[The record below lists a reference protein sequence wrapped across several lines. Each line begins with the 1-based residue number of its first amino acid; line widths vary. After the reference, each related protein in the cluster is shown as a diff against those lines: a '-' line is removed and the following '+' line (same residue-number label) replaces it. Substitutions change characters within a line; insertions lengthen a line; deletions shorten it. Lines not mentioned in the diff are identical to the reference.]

1 MGRAGSKPK
10 PNELRAMVK
19 RKAIE
24 SVDAWLKEGEAAAAA
39 KPTTPKKTPKTVD
52 LPTVAIGQAS
62 VAENEVAESPA
73 EVAVTSEEAANWFWN
88 LLEQA
93 GYELV

>member
-1 MGRAGSKPK
+1 
-10 PNELRAMVK
+10 MVK
-19 RKAIE
+19 RKATE
-24 SVDAWLKEGEAAAAA
+24 SVDEWLKEGEAVAAA
-39 KPTTPKKTPKTVD
+39 KPTTPQKAPETVD
-52 LPTVAIGQAS
+52 LPTVEIGQTS

-73 EVAVTSEEAANWFWN
+73 DVAVTSEEAADWFWN